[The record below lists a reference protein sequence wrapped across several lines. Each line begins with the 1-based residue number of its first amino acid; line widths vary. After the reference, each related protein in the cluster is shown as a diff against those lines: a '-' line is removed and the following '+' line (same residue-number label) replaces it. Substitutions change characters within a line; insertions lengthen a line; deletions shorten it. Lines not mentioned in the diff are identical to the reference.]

1 MDFNQSGPRLDV
13 KLQRDFNLLTTRK
26 IARLADEVDEI
37 HIDLTNARLVDSEAL
52 MLLYRLVRA
61 GKQVKLKSPPPILNE
76 IIHILGL
83 EPVLNLEELLE

>member
-1 MDFNQSGPRLDV
+1 MDFNQSGSRLDV

-37 HIDLTNARLVDSEAL
+37 HIDLTNSRLVDSEAL

-83 EPVLNLEELLE
+83 EPVLNLKEMVE